1 MARNS
6 SLLQTMKTLLL
17 ELKTSIIATIVLAIV
32 CSGLYPLVIWGI
44 GQVIFPFQANGSLIE
59 AKDGTVVGS
68 ALLAQG
74 FSGEKYFHPRPS
86 AAGTGYDPTASG
98 GSSLGP
104 TSQKLIEQIKQN
116 VEGYR
121 KENGLADNVQIPAD
135 AVTNSGSGLDP
146 HISLENALLQAPR
159 VAKARNLDVAV
170 VKKAIQEATEN
181 SFLRIGGEPGVNVLK
196 LNLALDNLPPAS
208 S

>member
-1 MARNS
+1 
-6 SLLQTMKTLLL
+6 MKTLLL
-17 ELKTSIIATIVLAIV
+17 DIKTSIIATIVLAVI
-32 CSGLYPLVIWGI
+32 CSGLYPVVIWAL

-98 GSSLGP
+98 GSNLGP
-104 TSQKLIEQIKQN
+104 TSQKLIDGIKDN
-116 VEGYR
+116 VEAYR
-121 KENGLADNVQIPAD
+121 KENGLADNILIPAD
-135 AVTNSGSGLDP
+135 AVTASGSGLDP
-146 HISLENALLQAPR
+146 HISAENALLQAPR
-159 VAKARNLDVAV
+159 VAKARGLDIAV
-170 VKKAIQEATEN
+170 VRKAIDAATEY

-196 LNLALDNLPPAS
+196 LNLALDSQPAAS

>member
-1 MARNS
+1 
-6 SLLQTMKTLLL
+6 MKTLLL
-17 ELKTSIIATIVLAIV
+17 DLKTSIIATIVLAVI
-32 CSGLYPLVIWGI
+32 CSGLYPLVIWAL
-44 GQVIFPFQANGSLIE
+44 GQVIFPYQANGSLIE
-59 AKDGTVVGS
+59 AKDGTIVGS

-98 GSSLGP
+98 GSSLGQ
-104 TSQKLIEQIKQN
+104 TSQKLIDQIKQN
-116 VEGYR
+116 VESYR
-121 KENGLADNVQIPAD
+121 KDNGLSDNVLVPAD

-146 HISLENALLQAPR
+146 HISLENAQLQAPR
-159 VAKARNLDVAV
+159 VAKARNIDIAV
-170 VKKAIQEATEN
+170 VKKAMQAATEY

-196 LNLALDNLPPAS
+196 LNLALDNLPSAS

>member
-1 MARNS
+1 
-6 SLLQTMKTLLL
+6 MKTLLL
-17 ELKTSIIATIVLAIV
+17 DIKTSIIATIVLAVV
-32 CSGLYPLVIWGI
+32 CSGLYPVVIWAL

-74 FSGEKYFHPRPS
+74 FSGEKYFQPRPS

-104 TSQKLIEQIKQN
+104 TSQKLIDGIKQN
-116 VEGYR
+116 VETYR
-121 KENGLADNVQIPAD
+121 KENGLADNILVPAD
-135 AVTNSGSGLDP
+135 AVTASGSGLDP
-146 HISLENALLQAPR
+146 HISVENALLQAPR
-159 VAKARNLDVAV
+159 VAKARGLDVAV
-170 VKKAIQEATEN
+170 VRKAIEAATEYT
-181 SFLRIGGEPGVNVLK
+181 FLRIGGEPGVNVLK
-196 LNLALDNLPPAS
+196 LNLALDSQPSAS

>member
-1 MARNS
+1 
-6 SLLQTMKTLLL
+6 MKTLLL
-17 ELKTSIIATIVLAIV
+17 DLKTAIIATIVLVII

-59 AKDGTVVGS
+59 AKDGTIVGS

-104 TSQKLIEQIKQN
+104 TSQKLIDQIKQN
-116 VEGYR
+116 VADYR
-121 KENGLADNVQIPAD
+121 KENGLADNVLVPAD

-146 HISLENALLQAPR
+146 HISAENALLQAPR
-159 VAKARNLDVAV
+159 VAKARNLDLAV
-170 VKKAIQEATEN
+170 VKKAIQDAKEN

-196 LNLALDNLPPAS
+196 LNLALDNLPSAAS
-208 S
+208 

>member
-1 MARNS
+1 
-6 SLLQTMKTLLL
+6 MKTLLL
-17 ELKTSIIATIVLAIV
+17 DLKTAIIATIVLVII

-59 AKDGTVVGS
+59 AKDGTIVGS

-86 AAGTGYDPTASG
+86 SAGTGYDPTASG

-104 TSQKLIEQIKQN
+104 TSQKLIDQIKQN

-121 KENGLADNVQIPAD
+121 KENGLADNVLVPAD

-146 HISLENALLQAPR
+146 HISAENAQLQAPR
-159 VAKARNLDVAV
+159 VAKARNLDLAV
-170 VKKAIQEATEN
+170 VKKAIQGVTEH

-196 LNLALDNLPPAS
+196 LNLALDNLPSAAS
-208 S
+208 

>member
-1 MARNS
+1 L
-6 SLLQTMKTLLL
+6 SLPQTMKTLLL
-17 ELKTSIIATIVLAIV
+17 DIKTSIIATIVLAII
-32 CSGLYPLVIWGI
+32 CSGLYPVVIWAL
-44 GQVIFPFQANGSLIE
+44 GQVIFPYQANGSLIE
-59 AKDGTVVGS
+59 AKDGIVQGS

-104 TSQKLIEQIKQN
+104 TSQKLIDQIKQN
-116 VEGYR
+116 VESYR
-121 KENGLADNVQIPAD
+121 KDNGLADNVLVPAD

-159 VAKARNLDVAV
+159 VAKARNIDLAVA
-170 VKKAIQEATEN
+170 KKASQDATEN

-196 LNLALDNLPPAS
+196 LNLALDNLPAAS

>member
-1 MARNS
+1 
-6 SLLQTMKTLLL
+6 MKTLLL
-17 ELKTSIIATIVLAIV
+17 DLKTAIIATIVLVII

-59 AKDGTVVGS
+59 AKDGTIVGS

-104 TSQKLIEQIKQN
+104 TSQKLIDQIKQN

-121 KENGLADNVQIPAD
+121 KENGLADNVLVPAD

-146 HISLENALLQAPR
+146 HISAENAQLQAPR
-159 VAKARNLDVAV
+159 VAKARNLDLAV
-170 VKKAIQEATEN
+170 VKKAIQGATDH

-196 LNLALDNLPPAS
+196 LNLALDNLPSAAS
-208 S
+208 

>member
-1 MARNS
+1 
-6 SLLQTMKTLLL
+6 MKTLLL
-17 ELKTSIIATIVLAIV
+17 DIKTSIIATIVLAVI
-32 CSGLYPLVIWGI
+32 CSGLYPVVIWAL

-98 GSSLGP
+98 GSNLGP
-104 TSQKLIEQIKQN
+104 TSKKLIDGIKDN
-116 VEGYR
+116 VEAYR
-121 KENGLADNVQIPAD
+121 KENGLADNILIPAD
-135 AVTNSGSGLDP
+135 AVTASGSGLDP
-146 HISLENALLQAPR
+146 HISAENALLQAPR
-159 VAKARNLDVAV
+159 VAKARGLDIAV
-170 VKKAIQEATEN
+170 VRKAIDAATEY

-196 LNLALDNLPPAS
+196 LNLALDSQPAAS

>member
-1 MARNS
+1 
-6 SLLQTMKTLLL
+6 
-17 ELKTSIIATIVLAIV
+17 
-32 CSGLYPLVIWGI
+32 
-44 GQVIFPFQANGSLIE
+44 VIFPFQANGSLIE
-59 AKDGTVVGS
+59 AKDGTIVGS

-104 TSQKLIEQIKQN
+104 TSQKLIDQIKQN

-121 KENGLADNVQIPAD
+121 KENGLANNVPVPAD

-146 HISLENALLQAPR
+146 HISAENAQLQAPR

-170 VKKAIQEATEN
+170 VKKAIQGATEN

-196 LNLALDNLPPAS
+196 LNLALDNLPSAAS
-208 S
+208 